1 MECDYRDE
9 FPVAN
14 PHSLDRTGAST
25 QSKSPERTASCRAP
39 FREDATMECTALIS
53 RSGALGALGIR
64 MRKRYALRMILLPLL
79 LISYSI
85 SASAARPPSAQL
97 DPYQEFIGAC
107 LKGFKPEDSAMGA
120 HLCDC
125 AAQESKS
132 QEVTISALRRETAKI
147 QADPKYKIQDKRL
160 LASFQ
165 VCTIETM
172 KAVSA
177 AAEAQ
182 QAP

>member
-1 MECDYRDE
+1 
-9 FPVAN
+9 
-14 PHSLDRTGAST
+14 
-25 QSKSPERTASCRAP
+25 
-39 FREDATMECTALIS
+39 
-53 RSGALGALGIR
+53 
-64 MRKRYALRMILLPLL
+64 MILLPLL
-79 LISYSI
+79 LVSFST
-85 SASAARPPSAQL
+85 SASAARPRPVPV
-97 DPYQEFIGAC
+97 DPYREFIGAC
-107 LKGFKPEDSAMGA
+107 LKGFKPEDAAMGEQ
-120 HLCDC
+120 LCGC

-132 QEVTISALRRETAKI
+132 QEVTVSALRRETAKI

-182 QAP
+182 RSQQ